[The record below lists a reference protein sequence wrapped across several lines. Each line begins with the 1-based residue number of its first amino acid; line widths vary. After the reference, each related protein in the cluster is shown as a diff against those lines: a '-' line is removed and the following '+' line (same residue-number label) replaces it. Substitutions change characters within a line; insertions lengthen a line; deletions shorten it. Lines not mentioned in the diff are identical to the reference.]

1 MLRAGEGTCVGFLL
15 AASLLRFLALPKL
28 TPPPNPRPRIR
39 LHAVYY
45 ELPETRRLVQY
56 NRKLEIT
63 WEDYW
68 NALLNKL
75 LPQSTLLIKINE
87 ADNNVIQMFVHKG
100 SFVAARGNSLI
111 WGF

>member
-1 MLRAGEGTCVGFLL
+1 MAQSCWSTWG
-15 AASLLRFLALPKL
+15 ASRYGWPPEAV
-28 TPPPNPRPRIR
+28 PPNPRPHIR
-39 LHAVYY
+39 LHTVYY

-100 SFVAARGNSLI
+100 SLLLLVEI
-111 WGF
+111 P